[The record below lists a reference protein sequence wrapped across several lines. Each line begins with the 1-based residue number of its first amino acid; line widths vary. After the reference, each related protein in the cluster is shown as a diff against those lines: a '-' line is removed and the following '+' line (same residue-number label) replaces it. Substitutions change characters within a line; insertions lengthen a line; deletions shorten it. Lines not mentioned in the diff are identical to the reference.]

1 MMPWRNTNEDASSA
15 RNMQMNEPNL
25 KRKRSDSNNC
35 HQCRRNDKGRVV
47 RCAKCNK
54 KGYCITCI
62 TKWYAG
68 MHETYFAE
76 ACPSCR
82 NICNCTACLQSD
94 VANEVRIK
102 ELLIPDLCI
111 SDKTQYSKYIVRVLL
126 PFLKNFVVE
135 QNMEKE
141 HEARIQEIRNGFVS
155 YCKLTNNGNTICP
168 PQGMG
173 GCGPRILELKSKY
186 PVNWISELLTKAE
199 SVADAHEPSEGAC
212 SCSGYNHGSE
222 SDNAV
227 HIFRCPT
234 VKGVESDNANQ
245 KHFEWHLYKGEPV
258 IVPNVIRRTTRL
270 SWEPLVMWRASRKI
284 KSTHDLRILE
294 FSVSNCLN
302 WREETINIHQFFEGY
317 AEGLWDNEGRPKIL
331 KLEYWPPAES
341 FAERL
346 PRHFQEFVK
355 CLPFK
360 HYTHQAGYLN
370 MPAKTPKKS
379 LKLDLG
385 PKICFGYGVDEH
397 LGFCS
402 ATKLQYALSDM
413 VNILMHIASQDPV
426 VSSANKEKASER
438 ENKNKGKEKIDSSTS
453 ANNEQSFDDQKGGA
467 VWDVFKRQDVP
478 KLEEYLRRHYGYIK
492 IVLIYFSSIHVQL
505 FHPIHEKAFY
515 LTVEHK
521 RNLKALYG
529 IKPWTF
535 IQKLG
540 DAVIVPAGCPYQ
552 IRNLKSCTSV
562 SANFVSPESVGECIR
577 LSTEYRRLPH
587 NHSSKEDKLQVCKL
601 MY

>member
-1 MMPWRNTNEDASSA
+1 MLCSGNCKSSVFDIHRNC
-15 RNMQMNEPNL
+15 PNCSYKL
-25 KRKRSDSNNC
+25 C
-35 HQCRRNDKGRVV
+35 V
-47 RCAKCNK
+47 RCC
-54 KGYCITCI
+54 
-62 TKWYAG
+62 
-68 MHETYFAE
+68 
-76 ACPSCR
+76 
-82 NICNCTACLQSD
+82 
-94 VANEVRIK
+94 
-102 ELLIPDLCI
+102 
-111 SDKTQYSKYIVRVLL
+111 
-126 PFLKNFVVE
+126 
-135 QNMEKE
+135 
-141 HEARIQEIRNGFVS
+141 QEIRNGFVS
-155 YCKLTNNGNTICP
+155 YSKVTNNGNIICP

-173 GCGPRILELKSKY
+173 SCGPRILELKSTY

-212 SCSGYNHGSE
+212 SCSGYNRGSE
-222 SDNAV
+222 SDN
-227 HIFRCPT
+227 FRCPT
-234 VKGVESDNANQ
+234 IEGVETADQ
-245 KHFEWHLYKGEPV
+245 KHFQWHLYKGQPV
-258 IVPNVIRRTTRL
+258 IVPNVLSRTTGL
-270 SWEPLVMWRASRKI
+270 SWEPLVMWRAFRKI

-294 FSVSNCLN
+294 FSVTNCLN
-302 WREETINIHQFFEGY
+302 WCEETINIHQFFKGYTEGF
-317 AEGLWDNEGRPKIL
+317 WDSEGRPKIL
-331 KLEYWPPAES
+331 KLEDWPPAES

-370 MPAKTPKKS
+370 MTAKTPKKS
-379 LKLDLG
+379 LKPELG

-402 ATKLQYALSDM
+402 ASKLQYGLSDM
-413 VNILMHIASQDPV
+413 VNILMHTAAQDPV
-426 VSSANKEKASER
+426 VSSASNEKANEKVMRNQQSER

-453 ANNEQSFDDQKGGA
+453 ANNEQRFDDQRGGA
-467 VWDVFKRQDVP
+467 VWDVFRRQDVP
-478 KLEEYLRRHYGYIK
+478 KLEEYLRRHYGQFRHIFP
-492 IVLIYFSSIHVQL
+492 LQQL

-521 RNLKALYG
+521 RNLNAQYG

-577 LSTEYRRLPH
+577 VSTEYRRLPH
-587 NHSSKEDKLQVCKL
+587 NHSSKEDKLQVKTMVLYAVCQAVQYLERIDLPLRLVNADTLDELVWRGWIRHNLSRIAALTLLMKENSDEAAQSEGEIRIPSLAEVKRELERMKL
-601 MY
+601 ILETKGHLIDPHIKAYLLQETLRLLNKVNTAAESSTSQ